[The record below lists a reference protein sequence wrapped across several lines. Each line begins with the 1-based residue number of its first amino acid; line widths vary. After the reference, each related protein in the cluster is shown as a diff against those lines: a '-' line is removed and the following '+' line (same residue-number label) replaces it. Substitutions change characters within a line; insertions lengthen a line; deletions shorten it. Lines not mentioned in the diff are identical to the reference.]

1 MIYALLTSQLIAIV
15 TLIMVGY
22 HRPNS
27 LMSPSFP
34 FTRKCLGVGI
44 LTFAIAAI
52 SLQCIPWL
60 REEALVISIIAQAI
74 SWLFLIFGLRGI
86 LEVLSSR

>member
-1 MIYALLTSQLIAIV
+1 MIYALLTSQLIATV

-22 HRPNS
+22 HKPDALES
-27 LMSPSFP
+27 SSFP
-34 FTRKCLGVGI
+34 FTRKCLGVGM

-52 SLQCIPWL
+52 SLQCPRWF
-60 REEALVISIIAQAI
+60 ESALAISIIAQAI

-86 LEVLSSR
+86 FEVLSSR